1 MDGFADRQKLWAQR
15 GRAMRQ
21 GAVTFLREA
30 VRAEV
35 DDRLSEV
42 NRTFTSPAVVTGWP
56 ASWTGFGPVVADDD
70 ILSLAEGA
78 HDLVL
83 HDLALHWAADPVGQL
98 VQMRHA
104 LRPDG
109 LMMATLFGGQTL
121 HELRACLAEA
131 EIAVTGGL
139 SPRVAPMGEIRD
151 LGALLQRAGYALPVA
166 DCVPFDVSYGTAFD
180 LMRDLRMMGEGNA
193 LAGRIRRPTRRAVFL
208 RAAEIYAARFGR
220 GDGRLRATFEVIVL
234 TGWAPGPG
242 QQQPLRPGSA
252 AIRLAEALGAEERPL
267 DREGD

>member
-1 MDGFADRQKLWAQR
+1 MDGFVDRQKLERQR
-15 GRAMRQ
+15 ARAA
-21 GAVTFLREA
+21 GAVTFLRET

-35 DDRLSEV
+35 EDRLAEV
-42 NRTFTSPAVVTGWP
+42 NRRFTAPAVVTGFPGEWD
-56 ASWTGFGPVVADDD
+56 WPVVVPDAE
-70 ILSLAEGA
+70 LLALAPGA
-78 HDLVL
+78 HDLVV
-83 HDLALHWAADPVGQL
+83 HDMALHWAADPVGQL

-131 EIAVTGGL
+131 EVAVTGGL

-166 DCVPFDVSYGTAFD
+166 DAVPFDVSYATAFD
-180 LMRDLRMMGEGNA
+180 LMRDLRGMGEGNA
-193 LAGRIRRPTRRAVFL
+193 LAGRLKAFTRRDVFL
-208 RAAEIYAARFGR
+208 RAADIYAARFGR
-220 GDGRLRATFEVIVL
+220 GDGRVRATFEVIVL

-252 AIRLAEALGAEERPL
+252 AFRLAEALGAKEQPL
-267 DREGD
+267 DRGGD

>member
-1 MDGFADRQKLWAQR
+1 MDGFVDRARLESQR
-15 GRAMRQ
+15 RRAVTQ
-21 GAVTFLREA
+21 GAVTFLRDA
-30 VRAEV
+30 VRTEV
-35 DDRLSEV
+35 EDRLAEV
-42 NRTFTSPAVVTGWP
+42 NRRFTTPAVVTGFPGDWD
-56 ASWTGFGPVVADDD
+56 WPVVVPDTEV
-70 ILSLAEGA
+70 LALTPGA
-78 HDLVL
+78 HDLVV

-131 EIAVTGGL
+131 EIAVTEGL

-151 LGALLQRAGYALPVA
+151 LGALLQRAGFALPVA
-166 DCVPFDVSYGTAFD
+166 DAVPFDVSYATAFA
-180 LMRDLRMMGEGNA
+180 LMRDLRGMGEGNA
-193 LAGRIRRPTRRAVFL
+193 LARRLRGFTRRDVFL

-220 GDGRLRATFEVIVL
+220 GDGRIVATFEVIVL

-252 AIRLAEALGAEERPL
+252 AFRLAEALGAEERPL
-267 DREGD
+267 DRGGD

>member
-1 MDGFADRQKLWAQR
+1 MDGFVDRQKLERQR
-15 GRAMRQ
+15 ARA
-21 GAVTFLREA
+21 GAAVTFLREA

-35 DDRLSEV
+35 EDRLAEV
-42 NRTFTSPAVVTGWP
+42 NRRFTTPAVV
-56 ASWTGFGPVVADDD
+56 SGFAGEWDWPVVVPDADVLD
-70 ILSLAEGA
+70 LRPGA
-78 HDLVL
+78 HDLVV

-166 DCVPFDVSYGTAFD
+166 DAVPFDVSYATAFD
-180 LMRDLRMMGEGNA
+180 LMRELRMMGEGNA
-193 LAGRIRRPTRRAVFL
+193 LAGRLRRPTRRDVFL

-220 GDGRLRATFEVIVL
+220 GDGRIAATFEVIVL

-252 AIRLAEALGAEERPL
+252 AFRLAEALGAEERPL
-267 DREGD
+267 EREGD

>member
-1 MDGFADRQKLWAQR
+1 MDGFVDRQKLGAQR
-15 GRAMRQ
+15 RRAVAQ

-35 DDRLSEV
+35 EDRLAEV
-42 NRTFTSPAVVTGWP
+42 NRRFTAPAVVTGLAGEWD
-56 ASWTGFGPVVADDD
+56 WPVVVPDADVLD
-70 ILSLAEGA
+70 LKPGA
-78 HDLVL
+78 HDLVV
-83 HDLALHWAADPVGQL
+83 HDMALHWAADPVGQL

-121 HELRACLAEA
+121 HELRACMAEA

-166 DCVPFDVSYGTAFD
+166 DAVPFDVSYATAFD
-180 LMRDLRMMGEGNA
+180 LMRELRMMGEGNA
-193 LAGRIRRPTRRAVFL
+193 LAGRLRRPTRRDVFL

-220 GDGRLRATFEVIVL
+220 GDGRIAATFEVIVL

-252 AIRLAEALGAEERPL
+252 AFRLAEALGAEERPL
-267 DREGD
+267 EREGD

>member
-1 MDGFADRQKLWAQR
+1 MDGFVDRQKLERQR
-15 GRAMRQ
+15 ARAA
-21 GAVTFLREA
+21 GAVTFLRET

-35 DDRLSEV
+35 EDRLAEV
-42 NRTFTSPAVVTGWP
+42 NRRFMAPAVVTGFPGDWG
-56 ASWTGFGPVVADDD
+56 WPVVMPDADV
-70 ILSLAEGA
+70 LALTPGR
-78 HDLVL
+78 HDLVV

-98 VQMRHA
+98 VQLRHA
-104 LRPDG
+104 LKPDG
-109 LMMATLFGGQTL
+109 LMVATLFGGQTL

-166 DCVPFDVSYGTAFD
+166 DAVPFDVSYETAFA

-193 LAGRIRRPTRRAVFL
+193 LAGRLRGFTRRDVFQ

-220 GDGRLRATFEVIVL
+220 NDGRIVATFEVIVL

-252 AIRLAEALGAEERPL
+252 AFRLAEALGAEERPL
-267 DREGD
+267 EREGD